1 MNVTLEKTG
10 NVTGIITV
18 LIEQNDYQEKVD
30 KELRKIGREHPLAG
44 FRAGH
49 VPFGLLKKLYGK
61 DVLAQELNG
70 QFSDALSKYI
80 YDNKLNVLGEPLS
93 ADEKPLDLATDK
105 DFTMKFEVGL
115 APEINFTLD
124 KNVKIPFYNINVD
137 DDMIS
142 KQDENMRRRYGK
154 QEPGD
159 VSDDTALVKGSMVEL
174 NEDGTPKEGGVN
186 VEKTIVSPEYV
197 QDKDQKAK
205 FIGCKVGDKVVFNP
219 WATTGGNINE
229 MASML
234 NVDKADAEVK
244 SDFEMT
250 VAEIIV
256 NHPAQLGQEYY
267 DQAFG
272 KDAVKS
278 EDEYKAKVKEMIAN
292 QLKGESNYRFTIDA
306 ENVIK
311 EKVGALELPA
321 EFLKKWLLKSDSKRN
336 PDTIDDDFKKMTP
349 DLEWQL
355 IKEKIV
361 ADNNIKVEEAD
372 MLAVA
377 KVYAYQQFSQYGMT
391 NIPDD
396 IIEKY
401 AKEMI
406 SKDENRRG
414 IAEKAV
420 EEKLYSFIR
429 GNVTVDEKNIS
440 VKEFNELFAKK

>member
-1 MNVTLEKTG
+1 
-10 NVTGIITV
+10 V

-93 ADEKPLDLATDK
+93 ADEKPLDLASDK

-159 VSDDTALVKGSMVEL
+159 VADDTALVKGSMVEL

-219 WATTGGNINE
+219 WATTGGNISE

-234 NVDKADAEVK
+234 NVDNADAEVK

-256 NHPAQLGQEYY
+256 NHPAELGQEYY

-336 PDTIDDDFKKMTP
+336 PDTIDDDFNKMVP

-401 AKEMI
+401 AKEMMG
-406 SKDENRRG
+406 KDENRRG

-429 GNVTVDEKNIS
+429 GNVTVDEKNVS

>member
-1 MNVTLEKTG
+1 LEKTG

-93 ADEKPLDLATDK
+93 ADEKPLDLASDK

-159 VSDDTALVKGSMVEL
+159 VADDTALVKGSMVEL

-219 WATTGGNINE
+219 WATTGGNISE

-234 NVDKADAEVK
+234 NVDNADAEVK

-256 NHPAQLGQEYY
+256 NHPAELGQEYY

-336 PDTIDDDFKKMTP
+336 PDTIDDDFNKMVP

-401 AKEMI
+401 AKEMMG
-406 SKDENRRG
+406 KDENRRG

-429 GNVTVDEKNIS
+429 GNVTVDEKNVS

>member
-93 ADEKPLDLATDK
+93 ADEKPLDLASDK

-159 VSDDTALVKGSMVEL
+159 VADDTALVKGSMVEL

-219 WATTGGNINE
+219 WATTGGNISE

-234 NVDKADAEVK
+234 NVDNADAEVK

-256 NHPAQLGQEYY
+256 NHPAELGQEYY

-336 PDTIDDDFKKMTP
+336 PDTIDDDFNKMVP

-401 AKEMI
+401 AKEMMG
-406 SKDENRRG
+406 KDENRRG

-429 GNVTVDEKNIS
+429 GNVTVDEKNVS